1 MASLSDILRG
11 ALSPNEYN
19 MGRDLD
25 EEERRQIEELRAQGI
40 YVPQERKVSP
50 FRYGAG
56 AVRQQNLADMRATMQ
71 PEQDR
76 RMKELMWQ
84 RGRGSRDAAAKELR
98 QQQRKGAASQQR
110 GAIKRASSPRAEA
123 ERRRMAVEKYN
134 EEQVFADQLRKKNRT
149 RKIAEE
155 QRIQHLSGL
164 PTMSAGKRY
173 DLQEGGSM
181 PYRSKEAYVEGATPR
196 ITDPERAELAV
207 LQRENLPSRIQEQSL
222 RAQQQAGRTQELAH
236 QVGLINLE
244 DQRAASQL
252 SAQVR
257 EALPADYA
265 QALAN
270 KQVVSTELA
279 VLLDS
284 QRLKTQQKYGDQ
296 LAEMSVDKQINALDL
311 ELQNIQDAKA
321 WLTETQEGQVYRM
334 QGGKLGTD
342 YLNVLRQLELA
353 LSNARDRENRSR
365 IADRRLGQT
374 TPSDSTLEDALG
386 GEVSIPFSPIPPLV
400 TP

>member
-1 MASLSDILRG
+1 MASLGDILRG
-11 ALSPNEYN
+11 ALGGEYS

-40 YVPQERKVSP
+40 YVPQERKMSP
-50 FRYGAG
+50 FSYGAG
-56 AVRQQNLADMRATMQ
+56 TVNKQNLGAVRAAIQ
-71 PEQDR
+71 PEQAR
-76 RMKELMWQ
+76 RMNELMVQ
-84 RGRGSRDAAAKELR
+84 RGRGSRDALAME
-98 QQQRKGAASQQR
+98 QQQRKAANDA
-110 GAIKRASSPRAEA
+110 AIREAARKRAIADQG
-123 ERRRMAVEKYN
+123 RRRVLGGMPTTSREDR
-134 EEQVFADQLRKKNRT
+134 FRKST
-149 RKIAEE
+149 
-155 QRIQHLSGL
+155 
-164 PTMSAGKRY
+164 PF
-173 DLQEGGSM
+173 GGQPM
-181 PYRSKEAYVEGATPR
+181 ISKEDYVAGSTPQ
-196 ITDPERAELAV
+196 ITPQQQDELAV
-207 LQRENLPSRIQEQSL
+207 LQRENMPSRIQEQSL
-222 RAQQQAGRTQELAH
+222 SAQQQAGRTQELAH

-257 EALPADYA
+257 EALPANYT
-265 QALAN
+265 QTLAN

-279 VLLDS
+279 VLLDA

-374 TPSDSTLEDALG
+374 TPSGSILEDALG
-386 GEVSIPFSPIPPLV
+386 DDTSRPFNPNPGRTSGTID
-400 TP
+400 

>member
-1 MASLSDILRG
+1 MAGLGDILRG
-11 ALSPNEYN
+11 ALGGEYN

-25 EEERRQIEELRAQGI
+25 DEERRQIEELRARGI
-40 YVPQERKVSP
+40 HVPQESQSSP

-56 AVRQQNLADMRATMQ
+56 SVRKENLEDMRAVMQ
-71 PEQDR
+71 PEQKRKMNDYMQAQGEMERDR
-76 RMKELMWQ
+76 MNMEL
-84 RGRGSRDAAAKELR
+84 
-98 QQQRKGAASQQR
+98 QQ
-110 GAIKRASSPRAEA
+110 
-123 ERRRMAVEKYN
+123 RRMAN
-134 EEQVFADQLRKKNRT
+134 QAAMQEQARNRAIDTEAQRQRLGGMPTTSPQQRFADQT
-149 RKIAEE
+149 
-155 QRIQHLSGL
+155 
-164 PTMSAGKRY
+164 
-173 DLQEGGSM
+173 GGSM
-181 PYRSKEAYVEGATPR
+181 MYMSEEDYLADEPKAQITPR
-196 ITDPERAELAV
+196 QQAELAV
-207 LQRENLPSRIQEQSL
+207 LNRENLPSRIQEQSL
-222 RAQQQAGRTQELAH
+222 SAQQQAGKTQELAH

-252 SAQVR
+252 SARVR

-279 VLLDS
+279 ALLDS

-321 WLTETQEGQVYRM
+321 WLTETQAGQVYRM

-374 TPSDSTLEDALG
+374 TPSASPLEDALD